1 MDHYVRDMFSQLSIV
16 RPRHK
21 SCRRLKP
28 ARVFVK
34 SCLPSDSRAGL
45 LNCSCPSGLALID
58 LGSNSIPRSARN
70 RKLLSDNRQLATD
83 NLIHYRRPFI
93 SHRHDDVGDEARR
106 IVDYWDSFHTPIDA
120 GRQQIPAPFVGV
132 EAQYIG
138 LAVYIKSQFMFLLPC
153 NESCQLPAA
162 SFQLKPNP
170 LSSEVSPQM
179 HPSN

>member
-1 MDHYVRDMFSQLSIV
+1 MCRSGTPSLE
-16 RPRHK
+16 

-28 ARVFVK
+28 AQVSFE
-34 SCLPSDSRAGL
+34 LPTQHSRAGL
-45 LNCSCPSGLALID
+45 LIVCPLGLGLI
-58 LGSNSIPRSARN
+58 NSIRIPLRSARN
-70 RKLLSDNRQLATD
+70 LKLETGNFLSDNRQLATD
-83 NLIHYRRPFI
+83 NLIHHRRPLI

-138 LAVYIKSQFMFLLPC
+138 LAVYIKSQFLFLLPG
-153 NESCQLPAA
+153 EKSCQLVSCQSYQLAAA

-170 LSSEVSPQM
+170 LS
-179 HPSN
+179 